1 MHVMNNE
8 YGHYANKCPSRGAN
22 LSGNKRKAEEDAWLT
37 CQSGHTSCLTCN
49 AVAVGITNLAFLN
62 RYIIDTGA
70 TKSIT
75 SDQERLTNKR
85 KYCRIVTYG
94 DGQQLMAK
102 YIGTINSLD
111 DVICSQMQYRFI
123 ISWFPKQTGRV

>member
-1 MHVMNNE
+1 M
-8 YGHYANKCPSRGAN
+8 
-22 LSGNKRKAEEDAWLT
+22 
-37 CQSGHTSCLTCN
+37 
-49 AVAVGITNLAFLN
+49 N

-85 KYCRIVTYG
+85 KYYGIVTNG

-102 YIGTINSLD
+102 YIGSIHGLD
-111 DVICSQMQYRFI
+111 DVRYVPGCNIDL
-123 ISWFPKQTGRV
+123 ISADSLSKQTGCKGKCFID

>member
-1 MHVMNNE
+1 M
-8 YGHYANKCPSRGAN
+8 
-22 LSGNKRKAEEDAWLT
+22 
-37 CQSGHTSCLTCN
+37 
-49 AVAVGITNLAFLN
+49 N

-85 KYCRIVTYG
+85 KYYGIVTYG

-102 YIGTINSLD
+102 YIGTINGLD
-111 DVICSQMQYRFI
+111 DVIYVPGYNIDLLSAN
-123 ISWFPKQTGRV
+123 SLSKQTGCKNTFDGEKGNVSLIKNLYNNMSK